1 MRCLVWATVPLAI
14 LLHCGIG
21 LRAQVMPLRF
31 SKVTKLP
38 GQHVP
43 AIIAPMKCGPDG
55 HIFVRFAD
63 DPQASSISVISPD
76 EEAALSVSAS
86 VVSDVRDGHVEDFA
100 PGPNGETYLL
110 LSREPTPGQEE
121 EYIAK
126 FDDTGTYV
134 SATKLSID
142 FHARRLAIFAG
153 TQEFVIT
160 GYRLKGEALPNV
172 PVLSVTGLFDSAG
185 QLIRYVAL
193 PRDIQ
198 DSVKVKHFHEGGH
211 SITQH
216 AVIDMS
222 SLQASNDGNI
232 YLMRATPA
240 GPVYSISPGG
250 AVHRIILIPPG
261 EQADLLSIKV
271 DGGRLVAEYNRY
283 GGNNQ
288 RWHVLEL
295 FDLHGHL
302 LRQTEIAPE
311 KVGFGLA
318 CYRNSSFSFLLTN
331 QDGNLR
337 LAEAPAR

>member
-1 MRCLVWATVPLAI
+1 MKCVSWASVLLAV
-14 LLHCGIG
+14 LLPCGMG

-38 GQHVP
+38 GRHVP
-43 AIIAPMKCGPDG
+43 AIIAPMKCGADG
-55 HIFVRFAD
+55 HMFVRFAD

-76 EEAALSVSAS
+76 GEAAFSVSAS
-86 VVSDVRDGHVEDFA
+86 AVNDVRDGHVEDFA
-100 PGPNGETYLL
+100 PGPSGETYVL
-110 LSREPTPGQEE
+110 LSRETEPGQEE

-126 FDDTGTYV
+126 FDDTGQYV

-142 FHARRLAIFAG
+142 FHARRLAIFASS
-153 TQEFVIT
+153 QEFVIT
-160 GYRLKGEALPNV
+160 GYRLKGETLPNV
-172 PVLSVTGLFDSAG
+172 PALPITGLFDSAG
-185 QLIRYVAL
+185 QLLRYVAL

-250 AVHRIILIPPG
+250 AVHRITLIPPG
-261 EQADLLSIKV
+261 EQANLLSIKV

-283 GGNNQ
+283 GGNNEH
-288 RWHVLEL
+288 WHVLEL
-295 FDLHGHL
+295 FDLRGHL
-302 LRQTEIAPE
+302 LRRTEIAPE

-331 QDGNLR
+331 QNGNLR